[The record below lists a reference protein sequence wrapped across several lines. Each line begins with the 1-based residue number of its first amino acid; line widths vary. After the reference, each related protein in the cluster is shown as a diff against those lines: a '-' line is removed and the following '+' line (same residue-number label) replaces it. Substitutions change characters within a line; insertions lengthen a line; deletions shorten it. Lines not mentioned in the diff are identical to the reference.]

1 MSDSASIK
9 VPTVAERLEHTQLQ
23 NLKRNR
29 IWLLTFVSLFTSLLA
44 FFVLIITMVELEGIG
59 TKRSYQK
66 LVNNLYKEILN
77 TTQSEG
83 LVWLHTENTLTK
95 GIRLHF
101 DTQLFESTP
110 LFAPARTN
118 INPRYYP
125 YLNEVAR
132 VLKQIDLANFA
143 ENNPKWNSYIRA
155 AGMQVDLTLRIE
167 GHTDSIPLDPNAR
180 FRNNI
185 ELSSLRA
192 YEVMMYLQPQIGLDF
207 SYFSIAGYGS
217 FHPIVADPRAA
228 ENRRI
233 ELYLVPVLR
242 PISRPAEVQG

>member
-1 MSDSASIK
+1 MSDLSMK
-9 VPTVAERLEHTQLQ
+9 KPVTVAERLELTQLQ

-59 TKRSYQK
+59 SKRSYQK
-66 LVNNLYKEILN
+66 LVNNLYSEIVN
-77 TTQSEG
+77 KTETEG
-83 LVWLHTENTLTK
+83 LVWLHAENTLTK

-101 DTQLFESTP
+101 DTQIFETTP
-110 LFAPARTN
+110 LFAPARVT

-132 VLKQIDLANFA
+132 VLKQVDLASFSTL
-143 ENNPKWNSYIRA
+143 NPKWQAQIRN
-155 AGMQVDLTLRIE
+155 AGMRVDLTLRIE

-180 FRNNI
+180 YRNNI

-192 YEVMMYLQPQIGLDF
+192 YEVMMYLQPILGLDF

-217 FHPIVADPRAA
+217 FHPIVADPTAA

-242 PISRPAEVQG
+242 PIAGAT